1 MSYERRKW
9 SLQLEPKSKSWV
21 KVKVLIYAPVLTSI
35 FTPKFRGMQQQNPPN
50 KTFDQTKDETIN

>member
-1 MSYERRKW
+1 MKGENEVF
-9 SLQLEPKSKSWV
+9 SLNQKVKV
-21 KVKVLIYAPVLTSI
+21 HKVKVLIYAPVLTSI